1 MISRISPLFT
11 DFRELSC
18 NKIIL
23 FFSIYIFTDTFKNG
37 IRRNERQIIEQTDHD
52 PGRYTIAT
60 PMEIFQRMVRN
71 LVTSA
76 QIQEQEIMSRGT
88 FTLLRSALE
97 LTKLIGGVNEN
108 PGFALCQIYL
118 QLSINHREIIK
129 ELDNYENWPL
139 NLWFGGDME
148 HLKNQVRGLRRMCIV
163 SYYCDIFYYLTHDDY
178 RFL

>member
-1 MISRISPLFT
+1 
-11 DFRELSC
+11 
-18 NKIIL
+18 
-23 FFSIYIFTDTFKNG
+23 
-37 IRRNERQIIEQTDHD
+37 
-52 PGRYTIAT
+52 
-60 PMEIFQRMVRN
+60 MEIFQRMVRN

>member
-1 MISRISPLFT
+1 MQQNYRL
-11 DFRELSC
+11 
-18 NKIIL
+18 
-23 FFSIYIFTDTFKNG
+23 FSISICIFTDTFKNG

-163 SYYCDIFYYLTHDDY
+163 SYYCDIFYI
-178 RFL
+178 